1 MKRRDEELEGM
12 SANTDTRDPSD
23 LEREA
28 SEIRADMDRTL
39 DALERKFSP
48 GQVLDRSMSYLRD
61 HGGDL
66 ARNVGDTVKQNPI
79 PVLLTAAGIAWLIT
93 SSIRSRSQY
102 GGSADL
108 YGDPYGDEYSG
119 GYSSGSQGGLKERV
133 SSTIHAGAEK
143 LQAGADAARQRL
155 SAGAESARRRWRS
168 SRTAASGRMSQ
179 AVDST
184 RVRAQQMQE
193 RAYTMMDEQPL
204 VVGALC
210 VAAGALI
217 GAALP
222 TTQYESR
229 TLGPVRDRTL
239 EKAKAAGERE
249 YQNLRNKLEP
259 RQDTQVSGRA
269 N

>member
-1 MKRRDEELEGM
+1 M
-12 SANTDTRDPSD
+12 SAHTETRDPSE

-48 GQVLDRSMSYLRD
+48 GQVLDRSMGYLRD

-93 SSIRSRSQY
+93 SGVRSRSRY
-102 GGSADL
+102 SRSADV
-108 YGDPYGDEYSG
+108 YGDPYGDDL
-119 GYSSGSQGGLKERV
+119 SSGDYASAQAGLRDRM
-133 SSTIHAGAEK
+133 SSK
-143 LQAGADAARQRL
+143 LQAGADAARDRL
-155 SAGAESARRRWRS
+155 QAGAEAARRTWRS
-168 SRTAASGRMSQ
+168 SRTTASGRVSRAM
-179 AVDST
+179 DST
-184 RVRAQQMQE
+184 RVRAQQVQQ
-193 RAYTMMDEQPL
+193 RAHTMMDEQPL
-204 VVGALC
+204 VVGALALAC
-210 VAAGALI
+210 GALI

-222 TTQYESR
+222 RTRYENR

-239 EKAKAAGERE
+239 EKAKVAGERE
-249 YQNLRNKLEP
+249 YRNLRSKLEP

>member
-1 MKRRDEELEGM
+1 M
-12 SANTDTRDPSD
+12 SAHTETRDPSE

-79 PVLLTAAGIAWLIT
+79 PVLLTAAGLTWLIT
-93 SSIRSRSQY
+93 SSIRSRSRY
-102 GGSADL
+102 GGSADV
-108 YGDPYGDEYSG
+108 YGDPYGDEYST
-119 GYSSGSQGGLKERV
+119 GYASEQSGLKDRLQ
-133 SSTIHAGAEK
+133 AGAESVSQK
-143 LQAGADAARQRL
+143 LHAGADAAREKVR
-155 SAGAESARRRWRS
+155 SGADAARRTWRS
-168 SRTAASGRMSQ
+168 SRTAASGRVSRVM
-179 AVDST
+179 DTT
-184 RVRAQQMQE
+184 RARAQQVQQ
-193 RAYTMMDEQPL
+193 RASTMMDEQPL
-204 VVGALC
+204 IVGCLA

-222 TTQYESR
+222 TTRYENR

-239 EKAKAAGERE
+239 EKAKQAGERE
-249 YQNLRNKLEP
+249 YQNLRSKLEP
-259 RQDTQVSGRA
+259 HQDTQVSGRA

>member
-1 MKRRDEELEGM
+1 
-12 SANTDTRDPSD
+12 
-23 LEREA
+23 
-28 SEIRADMDRTL
+28 
-39 DALERKFSP
+39 
-48 GQVLDRSMSYLRD
+48 
-61 HGGDL
+61 
-66 ARNVGDTVKQNPI
+66 VKQNPI

-102 GGSADL
+102 ASGDI
-108 YGDPYGDEYSG
+108 YGDPYGDDYASDAE
-119 GYSSGSQGGLKERV
+119 GGLKERM
-133 SSTIHAGAEK
+133 SGTLHAGAEK

-155 SAGAESARRRWRS
+155 QAGAEAARRTWRS
-168 SRTAASGRMSQ
+168 SRAAASGRVSR
-179 AVDST
+179 AVGST
-184 RVRAQQMQE
+184 RVRAQQVQQ

-204 VVGALC
+204 VVGALA

-222 TTQYESR
+222 TTQYENR

-239 EKAKAAGERE
+239 EKAKEAGERE
-249 YQNLRNKLEP
+249 YQNLRSKLEP

>member
-1 MKRRDEELEGM
+1 M
-12 SANTDTRDPSD
+12 SANTETRDPSE

-48 GQVLDRSMSYLRD
+48 GQMLDRSMSYLRD
-61 HGGDL
+61 HGGNL

-79 PVLLTAAGIAWLIT
+79 PVLLTAAGLAWLIT

-102 GGSADL
+102 GSGDL
-108 YGDPYGDEYSG
+108 YGDPYGDEYSSD
-119 GYSSGSQGGLKERV
+119 YSGAEGGGLKEKV
-133 SSTIHAGAEK
+133 SSKLHAGAEK

-155 SAGAESARRRWRS
+155 QAGADAARRTLRS

-179 AVDST
+179 AVGST
-184 RVRAQQMQE
+184 RVRAQQVQQ
-193 RAYTMMDEQPL
+193 RAYTMMEEQPL
-204 VVGALC
+204 IVGALA

-217 GAALP
+217 GATLP
-222 TTQYESR
+222 TTQYENR

-239 EKAKAAGERE
+239 EKAKEAGERE
-249 YQNLRNKLEP
+249 YQNLRSKLEP